1 MSLVEKLAL
10 GLVIVFL
17 VVAALRLFSAPL
29 KIALRL
35 GINALLGFCALW
47 LLNVT
52 ASVSGISLGL
62 NLFNAILIGILGLPG
77 LGLLLLLQWVLT

>member
-35 GINALLGFCALW
+35 GINALLGFCAL
-47 LLNVT
+47 
-52 ASVSGISLGL
+52 
-62 NLFNAILIGILGLPG
+62 LGLPG

>member
-29 KIALRL
+29 KIVVHLAV
-35 GINALLGFCALW
+35 NALLGFCALW